1 MLDVALLFESLAM
14 GGAVAAPAGLMGVMW
29 IRRTHPRGDLAWPA
43 DGPYGAR

>member
-14 GGAVAAPAGLMGVMW
+14 GGAVAAPARLMGVMS

-43 DGPYGAR
+43 DGLCGVR